1 MSNIALVLLDYIN
14 EIVDPDGQLAAKGY
28 ADFIKTH
35 SVYDSLQ
42 KHIDTAEA
50 SHDLIVAVGLGF
62 QPTYADQPLGSPIFG
77 KAAEFGIL
85 QRDTWSTAYTE
96 AIQLPPRTVRL
107 TKTRV
112 SAFTG
117 TALNQLLRNQGI
129 RTVRLAG
136 VATDLAVEATA
147 RAAHDLD
154 FAVQIL
160 SDSSAAATSE
170 DHERALASASKFAVI
185 M

>member
-1 MSNIALVLLDYIN
+1 MPATALVLLDYIN
-14 EIVDPDGQLAAKGY
+14 EIVDPNGKLAA
-28 ADFIKTH
+28 KTH
-35 SVYDSLQ
+35 SVFHSLQ

-50 SHDLIVAVGLGF
+50 NNNLIVAVGLGF

-85 QRDTWSTAYTE
+85 QRDTWSTAYTD
-96 AIQLPPRTVRL
+96 AIKLPSTTIRL
-107 TKTRV
+107 TKNRV

-117 TALNQLLRNQGI
+117 TPLSQLLHNQGV
-129 RTVRLAG
+129 RTVRLTG

-160 SDSSAAATSE
+160 SDSSAAATDE